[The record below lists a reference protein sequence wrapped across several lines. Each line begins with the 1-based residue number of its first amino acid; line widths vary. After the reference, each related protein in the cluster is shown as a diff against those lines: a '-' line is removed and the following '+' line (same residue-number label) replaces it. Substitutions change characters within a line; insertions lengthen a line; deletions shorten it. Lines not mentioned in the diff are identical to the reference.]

1 MAFTGL
7 YRSGTGNSSEA
18 IARVEMNE
26 LMKALN
32 EELEDL
38 GLCIDAEAFMWLVLE
53 VLVDQRKLLAQK
65 ATPPLSVAGI
75 EAYTAGG
82 FDLSELS
89 PQGARPLECT
99 MAEYAAIIAD
109 ALSIRDAA
117 HLLAVHPATIRRRL
131 YQRLLYGIR
140 LRGRW
145 LLPAFQF
152 DGEKALPGLED
163 VLPAI
168 SPEIHPV
175 AVARFF
181 MFPQN
186 GLTVAG

>member
-89 PQGARPLECT
+89 PQGRSEEHTSELQSL
-99 MAEYAAIIAD
+99 MRSSYAVFC
-109 ALSIRDAA
+109 L
-117 HLLAVHPATIRRRL
+117 
-131 YQRLLYGIR
+131 
-140 LRGRW
+140 
-145 LLPAFQF
+145 
-152 DGEKALPGLED
+152 KKKK
-163 VLPAI
+163 
-168 SPEIHPV
+168 
-175 AVARFF
+175 
-181 MFPQN
+181 
-186 GLTVAG
+186 